1 MRICQAARKNSKLLN
16 HMIQAKEERKQNKK
30 KDFCFQK
37 SPKRLKIDDEEMNQ
51 NNNLFRK
58 LTCRQNTESFDA

>member
-1 MRICQAARKNSKLLN
+1 MVQT
-16 HMIQAKEERKQNKK
+16 KEETKQQKK
-30 KDFCFQK
+30 KNFCFQK

-58 LTCRQNTESFDA
+58 LTCRQNTESFDTWKLFKKVSLFQNSTI

>member
-1 MRICQAARKNSKLLN
+1 
-16 HMIQAKEERKQNKK
+16 MIQTKQEKK
-30 KDFCFQK
+30 PKTFFFQK

-58 LTCRQNTESFDA
+58 LTCRQNTQSFDA